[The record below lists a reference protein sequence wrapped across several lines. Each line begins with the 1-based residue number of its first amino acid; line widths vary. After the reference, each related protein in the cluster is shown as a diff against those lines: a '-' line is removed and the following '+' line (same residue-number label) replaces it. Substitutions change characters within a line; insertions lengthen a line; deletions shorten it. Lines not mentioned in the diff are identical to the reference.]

1 MWLDENAEYFYN
13 DTSYA
18 FVLDEKQSGLYK
30 FYLAILNSSLLW
42 FFLKKSSSELR
53 GGYFRFKTK
62 FLEPF
67 GLPKLSNLAEQ
78 EPFILRVDRL
88 LELNKNLQNV
98 KNGFLN
104 ELNLEKIPTKIQ
116 NFESLEF
123 NEFISEFAKIKKI
136 KFKNKLDE
144 REFKSQWQKL
154 FEADRAQ
161 AQMLKSQIITLNDEL
176 DKMVYELYGL
186 NDDEIAL
193 LINSTNL
200 T

>member
-1 MWLDENAEYFYN
+1 M
-13 DTSYA
+13 
-18 FVLDEKQSGLYK
+18 
-30 FYLAILNSSLLW
+30 
-42 FFLKKSSSELR
+42 
-53 GGYFRFKTK
+53 
-62 FLEPF
+62 
-67 GLPKLSNLAEQ
+67 
-78 EPFILRVDRL
+78 RVDRL